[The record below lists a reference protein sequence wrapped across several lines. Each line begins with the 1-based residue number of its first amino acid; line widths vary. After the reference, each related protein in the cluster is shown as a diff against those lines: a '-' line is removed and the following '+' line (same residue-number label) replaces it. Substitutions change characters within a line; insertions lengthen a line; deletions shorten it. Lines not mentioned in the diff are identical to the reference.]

1 MVEDFKTFDEVLKTW
16 SEKLDVFVS
25 LALFLGVGKRSLG
38 VLRTMLGKDER
49 MRKKKQT
56 WREMNEGSYHEV
68 TLRHP
73 WAVLQHLPKHSLN
86 TWGMAFINCPQAD
99 LHDMC
104 WKRFLLDVTVSLSLV
119 SGCLCHRYT
128 LHTSELFMLRCIW
141 RIWGDIL

>member
-25 LALFLGVGKRSLG
+25 LALFLGVG
-38 VLRTMLGKDER
+38 TMLGKDER

-86 TWGMAFINCPQAD
+86 T
-99 LHDMC
+99 
-104 WKRFLLDVTVSLSLV
+104 
-119 SGCLCHRYT
+119 
-128 LHTSELFMLRCIW
+128 
-141 RIWGDIL
+141 